1 MEVYVIL
8 EVEMEK
14 ASYFLV
20 SSGFLIWVSF
30 LDEGWM
36 EEKGLMVVVG
46 ALALFGVV
54 LIGVALP
61 GESPKLVGN
70 SLRKSVL

>member
-1 MEVYVIL
+1 
-8 EVEMEK
+8 
-14 ASYFLV
+14 
-20 SSGFLIWVSF
+20 
-30 LDEGWM
+30 M